1 MQPDRSLLDR
11 KWARVVIMAFT
22 WLAAATLCLMVI
34 VIVVNVVGRYLFR
47 LPLQGT
53 VEIAELALVVT
64 VVFAFAYTEMENG
77 HVTMD
82 EVVARFPRRVRAVL
96 IRIMYFAAAAFFFI
110 MGWRAV
116 VLSISHARP
125 LMRVTD
131 VLKIPIAPL
140 IFIVAVGAVM
150 FGLVLLIKGFSPLPI
165 GEGEKDE
172 VE

>member
-1 MQPDRSLLDR
+1 MQPDSSLPGG
-11 KWARVVIMAFT
+11 KWTRAIVMALT
-22 WLAAATLCLMVI
+22 WVAAATLCLMVVVI
-34 VIVVNVVGRYLFR
+34 VINVVGRYLFK

-53 VEIAELALVVT
+53 VEIVELALVVT
-64 VVFAFAYTEMENG
+64 VVFAFAYTEVENA

-96 IRIMYFAAAAFFFI
+96 IRIMYFAAALFFLI
-110 MGWRAV
+110 MGWRTV
-116 VLSISHARP
+116 VLSISYARP

-140 IFIVAVGAVM
+140 IFIVAVGAVL
-150 FGLVLLIKGFSPLPI
+150 FGLVLLIKGFSPLPQ
-165 GEGEKDE
+165 GESEKGQ